1 MAEVA
6 FWMYTGERQA
16 ARIRSFYLKTI
27 LRQDIAFFDS
37 ETSTGEVIGR
47 MSGDT
52 VLIQDAMGEK
62 VNSNCY
68 CITFFKQPSLGNN
81 VQDSQLKGSLV

>member
-6 FWMYTGERQA
+6 FWMCTGEIQA

-27 LRQDIAFFDS
+27 LRQDIAFFDTD
-37 ETSTGEVIGR
+37 TSTGEVIGR

-52 VLIQDAMGEK
+52 VLMEIHEK
-62 VNSNCY
+62 
-68 CITFFKQPSLGNN
+68 
-81 VQDSQLKGSLV
+81 